1 MSSFVIRSTFFGQ
14 LALLWS
20 IFDGRPK
27 ISRVLL
33 STPAASAPDRLAQ
46 LFPDAV
52 SASCPEIRDIAED
65 IAAFLEG
72 EEVRFPLEPIRMDL
86 CSEFQRTV
94 LSAEHN
100 IPRGSV
106 STYQR
111 IALYLGKPK
120 SARAVGSAL
129 ANNPFPIIIP
139 CHRAIRSD
147 RSLGGYQGGI
157 EMKRKLLEMEG
168 IHFKSAGRV
177 AVTDLFY

>member
-14 LALLWS
+14 IALLWS

-33 STPAASAPDRLAQ
+33 SAPAVSAQDRLTE
-46 LFPDAV
+46 LFPDAI
-52 SASCPEIRDIAED
+52 SASCPEIQDITED

-72 EEVRFPLEPIRMDL
+72 EEIRFSLEPVRMDL
-86 CSEFQRTV
+86 CSEFQRKV
-94 LSAEHN
+94 LHAEHN
-100 IPRGSV
+100 ILRGSV

-111 IALYLGKPK
+111 IARHMGKPK
-120 SARAVGSAL
+120 SARAVGGAL

-139 CHRAIRSD
+139 CHRVIRSD

-157 EMKRKLLEMEG
+157 EMKQKLLEMEG
-168 IHFKSAGRV
+168 ICFESAGRV
-177 AVTDLFY
+177 AAKSLFY